1 MTATL
6 SLLFKHKTHIFCSFC
21 HAIFVIDLIIFQGQ
35 AFTIK
40 ERQLLGIHGLLPPSV
55 LTQDQQVFV
64 CMENFYRFKEPLDKY
79 IYLMGLQD
87 RNEKLFYR
95 VVIEHIDVMMPI
107 IYTPTVGLACQKY
120 GLAFRR
126 PRYIHVAPQT
136 QKLIPWEGAGA
147 RISSDA
153 FTEA

>member
-1 MTATL
+1 MF
-6 SLLFKHKTHIFCSFC
+6 LLPCDILVT
-21 HAIFVIDLIIFQGQ
+21 DLIILQGQ

-126 PRYIHVAPQT
+126 PRYVHVHVAPQIEL
-136 QKLIPWEGAGA
+136 QKLGRTGEGA
-147 RISSDA
+147 RIRSDA